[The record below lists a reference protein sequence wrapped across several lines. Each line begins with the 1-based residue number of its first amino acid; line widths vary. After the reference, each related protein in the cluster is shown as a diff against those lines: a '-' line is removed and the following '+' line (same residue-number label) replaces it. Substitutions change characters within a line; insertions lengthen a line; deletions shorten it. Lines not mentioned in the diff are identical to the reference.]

1 MEAPGSCA
9 RCGIKSF
16 HDVILHFSL
25 NQCWKMLLFEYLAAI
40 RYTVGTI
47 QGLTG
52 EVPQHDDSS
61 PTIVTHDRSLFGHF
75 HHSTES
81 QPVCFPKD
89 ELLSTRA
96 AENTHSCSSSDTI
109 NVWAVLVLSE
119 PTYRPVIRKVIYSS
133 CLSISESIVLDQCI
147 QRILY
152 GMLKT
157 EALLGGACFELWN
170 CTCYNIVVLSLITRS
185 KQVF

>member
-1 MEAPGSCA
+1 
-9 RCGIKSF
+9 
-16 HDVILHFSL
+16 
-25 NQCWKMLLFEYLAAI
+25 MLLFEYLAAI

-96 AENTHSCSSSDTI
+96 AENTHS
-109 NVWAVLVLSE
+109 
-119 PTYRPVIRKVIYSS
+119 
-133 CLSISESIVLDQCI
+133 
-147 QRILY
+147 
-152 GMLKT
+152 
-157 EALLGGACFELWN
+157 
-170 CTCYNIVVLSLITRS
+170 
-185 KQVF
+185 